1 MHWYMLCWLPTI
13 YTRVESIYTMLRVY
27 KNLASFVQPLDDM
40 AQDIVDY
47 LQQYTRLS
55 LQWLYLQKGRIWFLN
70 PNIIL
75 PVMFT
80 LHSKNNDTEFFEI
93 SK

>member
-1 MHWYMLCWLPTI
+1 
-13 YTRVESIYTMLRVY
+13 MLRVY

-40 AQDIVDY
+40 AQDIVDISNNIQDY
-47 LQQYTRLS
+47 HYNNLT
-55 LQWLYLQKGRIWFLN
+55 GRIWFLN

-75 PVMFT
+75 PVMLI

>member
-1 MHWYMLCWLPTI
+1 
-13 YTRVESIYTMLRVY
+13 MLRVY

-40 AQDIVDY
+40 AQDIVDISNNIQDY
-47 LQQYTRLS
+47 HYNNLIG
-55 LQWLYLQKGRIWFLN
+55 KIWFLN

-75 PVMFT
+75 PVMLI

>member
-1 MHWYMLCWLPTI
+1 
-13 YTRVESIYTMLRVY
+13 MLRVY

-40 AQDIVDY
+40 AQDIVDISNNIQDY
-47 LQQYTRLS
+47 HYNNLT
-55 LQWLYLQKGRIWFLN
+55 GRIWFLN

-75 PVMFT
+75 PVMLI
-80 LHSKNNDTEFFEI
+80 LHSKNNDTEFVEI